1 MSTEKCFPM
10 YVSYT
15 NVIKP
20 LEDDPESAES
30 KSIMDLIE
38 QRVVKEYGELSV
50 YFEVDYPT
58 DQEDAVSFCEIYD
71 DCYTDIQ
78 VIKIFVTCLPSNS

>member
-10 YVSYT
+10 YVSYK

-30 KSIMDLIE
+30 RSIMELIE
-38 QRVVKEYGELSV
+38 QRVVKEYGELSI

-78 VIKIFVTCLPSNS
+78 VIKIFVQCLPLSN